1 MAYITNP
8 RQEYPVGDDSQAHE
22 DARLLY
28 KAGDGRIGTDEAAI
42 IQVFSSRTARQLN
55 AAFHRYREIY
65 KQDIEKVQIFMH
77 SFIVF
82 LVGVLLAPL
91 LGF

>member
-55 AAFHRYREIY
+55 AAFHRYWEIY

-82 LVGVLLAPL
+82 LVRVLLAPL
-91 LGF
+91 EN